1 MNSSYQT
8 ESNKS
13 SLGIN
18 AYVVAVL
25 GAMLIVAAL
34 VWVMRSYTT
43 PETLGAERAA
53 YRAKNLV
60 ELKASNQEVLYSGN
74 YAWQDA
80 KKGMVRLPI
89 SRAKELMLQF
99 YQNPASGRTNI
110 IGREEKLTAVP
121 PPISLE

>member
-1 MNSSYQT
+1 MN
-8 ESNKS
+8 
-13 SLGIN
+13 I
-18 AYVVAVL
+18 YVIAVL

-34 VWVMRSYTT
+34 VWVMRTYTM
-43 PETLGAERAA
+43 PQDLGAERAT

-60 ELKASNQEVLYSGN
+60 ELRAANQEILYSGN

-89 SRAKELMLQF
+89 SRAKELMLQI
-99 YQNPASGRTNI
+99 YRDPANGRTNI